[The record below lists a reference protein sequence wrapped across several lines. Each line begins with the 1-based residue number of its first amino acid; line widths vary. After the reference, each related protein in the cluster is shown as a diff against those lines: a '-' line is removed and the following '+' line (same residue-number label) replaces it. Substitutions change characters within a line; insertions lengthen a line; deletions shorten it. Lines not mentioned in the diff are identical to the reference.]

1 MTAKPQKR
9 ATLPVPRWLKR
20 AEKLAFNRLV
30 EQRNDT
36 GKPVSEAE
44 IELICDLVDLR
55 SRISFAR

>member
-9 ATLPVPRWLKR
+9 ATLPIARWLTR

-30 EQRNDT
+30 EHRNAT

>member
-1 MTAKPQKR
+1 MAAKPQKR
-9 ATLPVPRWLKR
+9 ATLPVPRWLTR